1 MTTQAPTQAQ
11 APSLSLPEGCTDV
24 IDVVSD
30 IVCPW
35 CYIGK
40 RHLDALLASL
50 PPTDQVQVRW
60 HPYQLNPIMPPEGED
75 RQEYLEEKFGSR
87 ERAAKIY
94 ERVTQAG
101 REAGLALH
109 FDRIARMPNTVEA
122 HRLIAWTQ
130 AEGRASGVSAHELS
144 ESLFAAFFTEGLYV
158 GDREVLLDR
167 VTQAGGDA
175 ADARDWLEGDGGMA
189 EIREWARRSRAFGI
203 NGVPFLIFNQKLA
216 VSGAQPVHVLQD
228 ALMQSREARS
238 SGNPATAG

>member
-1 MTTQAPTQAQ
+1 MAMTPSPSAP
-11 APSLSLPEGCTDV
+11 PLPEGCTDV

-30 IVCPW
+30 VVCPW

-40 RHLDALLASL
+40 RHLDHLIASL
-50 PPTDQVQVRW
+50 PASDQILVRW

-94 ERVTQAG
+94 ERVSLAG

-109 FDRIARMPNTVEA
+109 FDRIARMPNTSEA
-122 HRLIAWTQ
+122 HRLLAWTQ
-130 AEGRASGVSAHELS
+130 ADGGQPGVSSHSLA
-144 ESLFAAFFTEGLYV
+144 ESFFSAFFTEGLDV
-158 GDREVLLDR
+158 GDREVLLER
-167 VTQAGGDA
+167 VAQAG
-175 ADARDWLEGDGGMA
+175 ADAQDARRWLESEGGMS

-216 VSGAQPVHVLQD
+216 VSGAQPVAVLRD
-228 ALMQSREARS
+228 ALMQSREARAS
-238 SGNPATAG
+238 ASEPSAG

>member
-1 MTTQAPTQAQ
+1 MTTST
-11 APSLSLPEGCTDV
+11 APSLPDDCTDV

-30 IVCPW
+30 MVCPW

-50 PPTDQVQVRW
+50 PDTDRVQVRW

-94 ERVTQAG
+94 ERVTLAG
-101 REAGLALH
+101 REAGLTLH

-130 AEGRASGVSAHELS
+130 APGRPAGVSSHALA
-144 ESLFAAFFTEGLYV
+144 ESFFSAFFTEGLNV
-158 GDREVLLDR
+158 GDRAVLLDR
-167 VTQAGGDA
+167 VSQAGGDA
-175 ADARDWLEGDGGMA
+175 QDAERWLDNDGGRD
-189 EIREWARRSRAFGI
+189 EIREWARRARAFGI

-216 VSGAQPVHVLQD
+216 VSGAQAVPVLRD

-238 SGNPATAG
+238 ASDAQAAS